1 MAVFRYTGFS
11 GNGKGVSGTI
21 EAPTEKSAL
30 DQLGEDGVVPV
41 SLETAEEGPENGG
54 GTASLA
60 GQGRLFSRR
69 VPVAARTLFVREL
82 ATFIHADI
90 PLLEALGVLR
100 RQEKTLAF
108 KAILD
113 DVHDRVQGG
122 ESFSRALAA
131 HPAVFSSLLI
141 NMVRVGETGGLL
153 GPVLDQMA
161 TWMEHEE
168 EVRSEIRGAMAYPI
182 MILLLGMVT
191 VMILFSFVLPRITA
205 VFSGGMELPLI
216 TRVLMGMADFMGRAW
231 WIVLLAA
238 TGLVLLVRYAIK
250 KTEWG
255 RASYDRLSLSF
266 PLFGTLVQ
274 KSAIAR
280 FARANAALL
289 ASGVPLLESLR
300 VVQGILGNSLMAA
313 MVAEAIERVT
323 RGHSLAR
330 SLEESPWF
338 PPSVVHLLGVGERTG
353 RLAEMFNRV
362 AQTFERQTR
371 SQIKVMLNLL
381 SPLMIIGLA
390 AMVAVI
396 AIAILLPIFKLNSM
410 MR

>member
-1 MAVFRYTGFS
+1 MA
-11 GNGKGVSGTI
+11 
-21 EAPTEKSAL
+21 P
-30 DQLGEDGVVPV
+30 
-41 SLETAEEGPENGG
+41 
-54 GTASLA
+54 
-60 GQGRLFSRR
+60 
-69 VPVAARTLFVREL
+69 RTLFVREL

-100 RQEKTLAF
+100 RQEKNPAF

-122 ESFSRALAA
+122 ESFSRALSA
-131 HPAVFSSLLI
+131 HPKVFSPLLI

-153 GPVLDQMA
+153 GPVLEQMA

-168 EVRSEIRGAMAYPI
+168 EVKGEIRGAMAYPI
-182 MILLLGMVT
+182 MIMLLGMVT

-205 VFSGGMELPLI
+205 VFSGGMELPLL
-216 TRVLMGMADFMGRAW
+216 TRVLMGVADFMGRAW

-238 TGLVLLVRYAIK
+238 VALAVLVRYAL
-250 KTEWG
+250 KTEAG
-255 RASYDRLSLSF
+255 RAFYDRLSLGF

-300 VVQGILGNSLMAA
+300 VVQGILGNSLMSA
-313 MVAEAIERVT
+313 MVAQAIERVT

-371 SQIKVMLNLL
+371 GQIKVMLNLL

-396 AIAILLPIFKLNSM
+396 AIAILLPIFRLNSM